1 MGNKRRANL
10 CLSRTEQ
17 RTTSGRRNDKKFR
30 VTLVRLLPLL
40 PQKQQEKQQ
49 QQQQQQKLLNQLQLL
64 LPKVQSI
71 AENGNAAMHRRNW
84 QWSSLFLRTLPI

>member
-1 MGNKRRANL
+1 MIKN
-10 CLSRTEQ
+10 
-17 RTTSGRRNDKKFR
+17 R

-40 PQKQQEKQQ
+40 PQQQQEKQ

-71 AENGNAAMHRRNW
+71 AENGNATMHRRNW
-84 QWSSLFLRTLPI
+84 QWSSLFLQTLPI